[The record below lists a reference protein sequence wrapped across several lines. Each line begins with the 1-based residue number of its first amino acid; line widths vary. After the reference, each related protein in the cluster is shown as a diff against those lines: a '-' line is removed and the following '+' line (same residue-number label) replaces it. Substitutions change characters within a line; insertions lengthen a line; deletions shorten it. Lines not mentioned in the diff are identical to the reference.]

1 MILLAKYLPRDH
13 FKLTVCSLRDGGFAE
28 TAPVLEKLGC
38 RVLVARFRPLGRK
51 FTHLRASWQDQ
62 KLLNQY
68 GPFDIQHSFDFT
80 SSPWEALFAKLHSRV
95 FIFTQKNLAEGGYR
109 AGNWLKLRLANKIV
123 VISNATT
130 QVLQDLGADLSKVE
144 KIPHGIEPYR
154 DEPKRSLNITGG
166 RHILFV
172 GHIQPRKRQE
182 DAIKALGRLTDEIP
196 DLSLLIVGGSYDPDY
211 YQELRHLTAVLG
223 LEPKVHFLGVRD
235 DVLAL
240 MKTSSA
246 LILCSDSE
254 AFGWVI
260 LEAMSVGL
268 PVVASDSGGPGE
280 IITNGLTGSL
290 VAVGDIDGY
299 VRALRQIILDP
310 EWAASL
316 SKNASDLVLT
326 QYSPEEMAA
335 KHAALYKSLIEKT

>member
-1 MILLAKYLPRDH
+1 MMALARYLPQDQ
-13 FKLTVCSLRDGGFAE
+13 FQLTICSLGNNCFAE
-28 TAPVLEKLGC
+28 TAPALEKLGC
-38 RVLVARFRPLGRK
+38 RVFVARFRPLGK
-51 FTHLRASWQDQ
+51 NFAQLRASWQDQ
-62 KLLNQY
+62 KLLTQY
-68 GPFDIQHSFDFT
+68 GPFDIQHSLDYT
-80 SSPWEALFAKLHSRV
+80 SSPWEALFAKIHSRV
-95 FIFTQKNLAEGGYR
+95 FIFYQKNLAEGGYR
-109 AGNWLKLRLANKIV
+109 AGHWLKIRLANKIV
-123 VISNATT
+123 AISNAGV
-130 QVLQDLGADLSKVE
+130 QVLQSLGAELSKVE
-144 KIPHGIEPYR
+144 KIPPGIGPYAGDLER
-154 DEPKRSLNITGG
+154 YANITGG

-196 DLSLLIVGGSYDPDY
+196 DLSLLIVGAPSDPDY
-211 YQELRHLTAVLG
+211 YQELQHLTGVLG
-223 LEPKVHFLGVRD
+223 LEPKVHFLGVRS

-290 VAVGDIDGY
+290 VAVGDIDAY

-310 EWAASL
+310 QWAACL

-326 QYSPEEMAA
+326 KYSAQEMAA
-335 KHAALYKSLIEKT
+335 KHAELYKSLIEKT